1 MSYKLPYTLPIDGQE
16 KEIYCDFRAVIDIC
30 KALNDPLVPDDEK
43 GIILL
48 NNLYVDDYKEF
59 ADRDEAVKQAIWFI
73 DWGKEYKEP
82 ENSPKLMDWE
92 QDENMIIS
100 AVDKNIKGAETC
112 LDLPFLHW
120 WTFLNK
126 FAERG
131 ECQLSFVTDIRDKLA
146 KGKNLEKYEKEI
158 LRENRDIIILKD
170 KNNEDFENELW
181 GD

>member
-1 MSYKLPYTLPIDGQE
+1 MGKHRKK
-16 KEIYCDFRAVIDIC
+16 KEIDVVEQPSLCHRMVFDTERIAGECD
-30 KALNDPLVPDDEK
+30 
-43 GIILL
+43 GI
-48 NNLYVDDYKEF
+48 
-59 ADRDEAVKQAIWFI
+59 EAVKQAIWFI